1 MVFRYFIWCVPLE
14 TYRFNLTAE
23 SKGIYTI
30 IIDLDGDLFVVG
42 TTTNKQQCKNKVHHF
57 VGKYKIPVKV
67 LLTEYLSDK
76 EYKFTDKYEYTYE
89 SYLQWM
95 AGESEMIKLKTY
107 LYENTD
113 TADVVR
119 QMGWNAK
126 GKFYAFSNGVYKD
139 GEFHAADK
147 FGIVRIPS
155 ESDDE
160 QAADHCF
167 FIPAGA
173 NTDVECFDDASEGSH
188 ALERNFKHRSLD
200 TTSFGTYS
208 VKSKPY
214 W

>member
-1 MVFRYFIWCVPLE
+1 MYVRWYTSMRFRTEDGLDFWCVPLE

-95 AGESEMIKLKTY
+95 AEK
-107 LYENTD
+107 
-113 TADVVR
+113 
-119 QMGWNAK
+119 
-126 GKFYAFSNGVYKD
+126 
-139 GEFHAADK
+139 
-147 FGIVRIPS
+147 
-155 ESDDE
+155 
-160 QAADHCF
+160 
-167 FIPAGA
+167 
-173 NTDVECFDDASEGSH
+173 DASF
-188 ALERNFKHRSLD
+188 ND
-200 TTSFGTYS
+200 NN
-208 VKSKPY
+208 KPKRLILKKEPFV
-214 W
+214 

>member
-1 MVFRYFIWCVPLE
+1 MYVQWYTKMRFRTEDGLDFWCVPLE

-95 AGESEMIKLKTY
+95 AEKDESFNDNNKPKRWILKK
-107 LYENTD
+107 EPF
-113 TADVVR
+113 V
-119 QMGWNAK
+119 
-126 GKFYAFSNGVYKD
+126 
-139 GEFHAADK
+139 
-147 FGIVRIPS
+147 
-155 ESDDE
+155 
-160 QAADHCF
+160 
-167 FIPAGA
+167 
-173 NTDVECFDDASEGSH
+173 
-188 ALERNFKHRSLD
+188 
-200 TTSFGTYS
+200 
-208 VKSKPY
+208 
-214 W
+214 